1 MVRIPQEKID
11 EIRSGANIIGYIS
24 RYITLKKTGKNYK
37 GLCPFHKEKTPSFI
51 VSQEKQIFHCFG
63 CGKGGDVFTFIR
75 EMERVSYIEAVRH
88 VAFDLGITLP
98 SFREKPE
105 SPSDT
110 VLDQLY
116 LINKQAKSFFCEQLS
131 NGQYRIPVTYLKN
144 RKLKQKTSEL
154 FELGY
159 VPPKWDAL
167 LTDKKMQTF
176 NKEYLIELGLIQK
189 KERGD
194 GYFDKFR
201 NRLMFPF
208 HNISGRIVG
217 FGGRRLD
224 EQDQPKYLN
233 SPESRIYKK
242 GELLYGL
249 FQAIEAVRSYNKL
262 ILVEGYFDLLR
273 LVDCGIRNAAASSG
287 TALGEQQGKLI
298 RRYTNSVV
306 IAYDSDDA
314 GQKAA
319 LRNSEILES
328 LNINVSIAKLPKPHD
343 PDSLILESG
352 KDAFIN
358 ILKNAVSPIG
368 YRLENFASGPES
380 SILEIK
386 NKFISETLEYLV
398 SLNDEIKIGLYL
410 HQLSQHLEIAEN
422 FLIAQ
427 YNKLKKRRRFQ
438 PEDSAKAEPA
448 FTGRLLK
455 GKWHAEESMLA
466 LLLQDDTEINRTIF
480 DQISSNDF
488 ANEDLRDVFEIMCE
502 KWEETGHINLDDL
515 HQPDKENLLSKI
527 ALIEIANPDKF
538 MADCIYQMRKWHLE
552 QRFNEVKRSIHE
564 EASSE
569 ESVMHYMKELTT
581 IRSKLSKIEKEHT
594 NHQFSKL

>member
-11 EIRSGANIIGYIS
+11 EIRGSADIVSYVS
-24 RYITLKKTGKNYK
+24 RYITLKKTGKNFK

-63 CGKGGDVFTFIR
+63 CGKGGDIFTFIR
-75 EMERVSYIEAVRH
+75 DMERVSYIEAVRH
-88 VAFDLGITLP
+88 IAFDLGITLP
-98 SFREKPE
+98 AYRDKPD
-105 SPSDT
+105 SPTDT

-116 LINKQAKSFFCEQLS
+116 RVNKQAKTFFCTQLS
-131 NGQYRIPVTYLKN
+131 AGQYKTPVAYLKS
-144 RKLKQKTSEL
+144 RQLQQQTTDL

-159 VPPKWDAL
+159 APPKWDAL
-167 LTDKKMQTF
+167 LNDPTMQKI
-176 NKEYLIELGLIQK
+176 NKEYLTELGLVQK
-189 KERGD
+189 KERGE

-201 NRLMFPF
+201 NRLIFPF

-224 EQDQPKYLN
+224 ENDQPKYLN

-242 GELLYGL
+242 GEILYGL

-298 RRYTNSVV
+298 RRYTKSVI

-328 LNINVSIAKLPKPHD
+328 LNINVLIAKLPTPHD
-343 PDSLILESG
+343 PDSLIRETG
-352 KDAFIN
+352 RDAFID
-358 ILKNAVSPIG
+358 ILKSAVSPIVF
-368 YRLENFASGPES
+368 RLENFTALPEHTN
-380 SILEIK
+380 LEAK
-386 NKFISETLEYLV
+386 NQFISETLDYLV
-398 SLNDEIKIGLYL
+398 SLTDEIKIGLYL

-427 YNKLKKRRRFQ
+427 YNKLKRRRRFQ
-438 PEDSAKAEPA
+438 PETAEGAQPA
-448 FTGRLLK
+448 TTGRLLK
-455 GKWHAEESMLA
+455 GKWNAEEGLLA
-466 LLLQDDTEINRTIF
+466 LLLQDNPEMNKSIF
-480 DQISSNDF
+480 DHISLNDF
-488 ANEDLRDVFEIMCE
+488 ANDELRDIFEIMCE
-502 KWEETGHINLDDL
+502 KWEETGHIALDNL
-515 HQPDKENLLSKI
+515 HQPEKENLLSKI
-527 ALIEIANPDKF
+527 ALTEIANPIKY

-552 QRFNEVKRSIHE
+552 QRFHEVKRSIHE

-569 ESVMHYMKELTT
+569 ESVMHYMKELSA
-581 IRSKLSKIEKEHT
+581 IRQKLSQIEKEHK